1 MFSIAAAAAARVLCP
16 CPTVVAP
23 AVATAVV
30 VVVVVM
36 VVVCRVGCCC
46 CCAVVSVCSLLTLP
60 RLFTDLS
67 RGIAH
72 LVAVIVVVWCEKL
85 SASSLFALFLS
96 SRSLARFASLRRC
109 RHTVTTTH
117 TQKKSQ
123 TEEREGGVQPQLPL
137 HSTNTSIHPRSNTD
151 ITPQIVDDQR
161 EWWEPKNNNH
171 QRGGGGEDR
180 QVNSQQRWWLCL
192 WHQRSGSQFGAV
204 GEAGVAG
211 RSSGKA
217 VPVVLTEKVCSP
229 RNNQPSQLGVHSQQS
244 PAKLLACTQL
254 RVQCSSQRCTLP
266 AQPHNLGVHH
276 RKFISCTRL
285 CRSSHLFLAAGVFDA
300 ITTAV
305 VVVTQSLS
313 LVGWLCCC

>member
-123 TEEREGGVQPQLPL
+123 TEEREGGGFSHNYPYTPPTHPSTHDQTQTSHRRSLMIRENGGNPKTTTTNEEEEEKIAKST
-137 HSTNTSIHPRSNTD
+137 HSS
-151 ITPQIVDDQR
+151 V
-161 EWWEPKNNNH
+161 
-171 QRGGGGEDR
+171 GGCVYGI
-180 QVNSQQRWWLCL
+180 N
-192 WHQRSGSQFGAV
+192 
-204 GEAGVAG
+204 
-211 RSSGKA
+211 
-217 VPVVLTEKVCSP
+217 
-229 RNNQPSQLGVHSQQS
+229 
-244 PAKLLACTQL
+244 
-254 RVQCSSQRCTLP
+254 
-266 AQPHNLGVHH
+266 
-276 RKFISCTRL
+276 
-285 CRSSHLFLAAGVFDA
+285 
-300 ITTAV
+300 AV
-305 VVVTQSLS
+305 VVSLGL
-313 LVGWLCCC
+313 LVKPVSPAEAAARRCRWC